1 MAEII
6 NIQEHLEARRIE
18 ENEHEISYRMSTF
31 AHLITCDFPSD
42 TKKELVETAKA
53 MLDDFNKKTATE
65 GAFGNK

>member
-6 NIQEHLEARRIE
+6 NIQEHLETRRIE

-53 MLDDFNKKTATE
+53 MLDNYNMKAAKGWCFWA
-65 GAFGNK
+65 